1 MDDSALKDML
11 AKKKTEAQA
20 PAEQTRAGLIFTPAV
35 DIFETDQA
43 ITLLADMP
51 GVMPESLSIDL
62 KDNVLTL
69 IGDVHPPD
77 KGEVN
82 LYKEYQ
88 TGKYY
93 RQFTLSEMIDQSKI
107 EAILNDGVLNLMLPK
122 VAKPAARKI
131 EVKAA

>member
-1 MDDSALKDML
+1 MDDSAFKDMQ
-11 AKKKTEAQA
+11 AKKKTEAQT

-51 GVMPESLSIDL
+51 GVMPENLSIDL

-69 IGDVHPPD
+69 IGDVHSSD
-77 KGEVN
+77 KGEVD

-107 EAILNDGVLNLMLPK
+107 EATLKEGVLNLILPK

>member
-1 MDDSALKDML
+1 MDDSAFKDMQ
-11 AKKKTEAQA
+11 AKKKTEAQT

-43 ITLLADMP
+43 ISLLADMP
-51 GVMPESLSIDL
+51 GVLPENLSIDL

-69 IGDVHPPD
+69 IGDVQSPD
-77 KGEVN
+77 KNEVD

-107 EAILNDGVLNLMLPK
+107 EANLKEGVLNLILPK